1 MEKVLITA
9 ITTLAGVVTVLARV
23 IYWLYK
29 DLQKREDQLIKMAE
43 IKSEILKEILAEY
56 KTMVPK

>member
-1 MEKVLITA
+1 MEEVLITA
-9 ITTLAGVVTVLARV
+9 VTTLAGVVTVLARV
-23 IYWLYK
+23 IYRLYK